1 MPKHS
6 LAVCRSKPALA
17 ERQLLARAAAASLAE
32 VFAVLASD
40 SRLRLLHALV
50 RERELG
56 VTELAARMGMTP
68 QAVSN
73 QMRRLADRAIV
84 RSRRDGNGVLWRI
97 VDPCVPAL
105 LDKGLCLVEDAEAGR
120 P

>member
-1 MPKHS
+1 MPKRS
-6 LAVCRSKPALA
+6 LAVCPSKPALA
-17 ERQLLARAAAASLAE
+17 ERRLLAREVAAALAD
-32 VFAVLASD
+32 VFDILAND

-50 RERELG
+50 REDELG
-56 VTELAARMGMTP
+56 VTDLAARLGMTP

-73 QMRRLADRAIV
+73 QMRRLADREIV
-84 RSRRDGNGVLWRI
+84 RSRREGNGVLWRI